1 MAAGQVYSG
10 KKYALFIGR
19 QTHAGTQV
27 NMGTAG
33 AVDAE
38 FMNFDVV
45 TITDIDFAGGLVTD
59 RTLRTGQQV
68 KKRTDHYVSEKGA
81 AKTFSFEWVCS
92 HSQGLK
98 LLCELISEGTATP
111 YGVAGNFAPKN
122 YITGVAADADTG
134 HLATVV
140 IKNLD
145 SDGQDNQDRVMHSAA
160 LTNLSFNFDSASN
173 GGRLIVSGTFYSGFT
188 VATTGTS
195 IAEAT
200 AETRFVPT
208 IYDFTTKTV
217 DGLDVVLKSFNMN
230 VSYPCIRIGHD
241 SNGNA
246 EAYSR
251 SGEYTVDGSISVLYD
266 GNSDVFLSTM
276 LTDPGASAAN
286 LAPIVMSDHTSAF
299 ADGDFG
305 MEVAQA
311 VLTGHNLNMEGAEEG
326 MFVELGYEGTATDAE
341 NLYRVDIGS

>member
-19 QTHAGTQV
+19 QTQASTPV

-33 AVDAE
+33 AVNAE

-45 TITDIDFAGGLVTD
+45 TVTDIDFAGGLVTD

-81 AKTFSFEWVCS
+81 AKAFSFEWVCS
-92 HSQGLK
+92 HSQGIK
-98 LLCELISEGTATP
+98 LLLELISEQTATP
-111 YGVAGNFAPKN
+111 YSVAGNISPGN
-122 YITGVAADADTG
+122 YITGANSG
-134 HLATVV
+134 QHLATVV

-160 LTNLSFNFDSASN
+160 LTNLSFNMDTASN
-173 GGRLIVSGTFYSGFT
+173 GGRLVASGTFYSGFT

-200 AETRFVPT
+200 TETRFVPT
-208 IYDFTTKTV
+208 IYDFTTKTI
-217 DGLDVVLKSFNMN
+217 DGSDVVLKSFNMN
-230 VSYPCIRIGHD
+230 LNFPCVRIGHD

-251 SGEYTVDGSISVLYD
+251 AGEYTVDGSVNVLYD
-266 GNSDVFLSTM
+266 GNSDAFLATM
-276 LTDPGASAAN
+276 LSDPGANAN
-286 LAPIVMSDHTSAF
+286 NTAPIVLSDHSSSF
-299 ADGDFG
+299 GDGDFG
-305 MEVAQA
+305 IEVAQA

-326 MFVELGYEGTATDAE
+326 MFVELGFEGTADGAE
-341 NLYRVDIGS
+341 KLFRVDIGS